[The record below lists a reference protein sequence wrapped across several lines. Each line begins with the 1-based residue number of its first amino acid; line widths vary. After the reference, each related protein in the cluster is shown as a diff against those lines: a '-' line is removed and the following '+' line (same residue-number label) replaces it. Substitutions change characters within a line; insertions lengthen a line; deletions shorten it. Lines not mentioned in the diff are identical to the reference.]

1 MGKGATN
8 KRGQAIP
15 LPGEL
20 TEPPALPG
28 AGPWVVVKV
37 RAGLPMRMPSGFDEA
52 GEFRAGRMARPEF
65 VAVAELMAE
74 GVPAWTPVEMMLRP
88 RAKLASGDFGPSW
101 QTLPM
106 FQGYVFARLQVG
118 DGPRL
123 RAARERG
130 QIRAVAGVMARDGL
144 PQTVSG
150 DALWGVHRHVVE
162 RRHAVIQTLC
172 TGPSRFQAGAWVSI
186 ISGPFKGLRAFIESV
201 EGSRAAV
208 SVPGLK
214 AKTTVG
220 LDMLELAA

>member
-20 TEPPALPG
+20 TEPPALPV

-52 GEFRAGRMARPEF
+52 GEFKAGRMARPEF

-88 RAKLASGDFGPSW
+88 RARVGTDRAPEW
-101 QTLPM
+101 RTLPM
-106 FQGYVFARLQVG
+106 FQGYVFARLQAG
-118 DGPRL
+118 DGSRL

-130 QIRAVAGVMARDGL
+130 AIRAVAGVMARDGL

-150 DALWGVHRHVVE
+150 DALWSVHRHVVE

-201 EGSRAAV
+201 EGSRASV
-208 SVPGLK
+208 SVQGLK

-220 LDMLELAA
+220 LDMIEIAA